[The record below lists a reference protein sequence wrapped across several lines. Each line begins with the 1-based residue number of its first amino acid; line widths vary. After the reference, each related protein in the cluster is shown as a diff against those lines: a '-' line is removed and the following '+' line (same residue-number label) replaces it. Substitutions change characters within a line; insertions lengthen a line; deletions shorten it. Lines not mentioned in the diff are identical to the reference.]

1 MPGTYVENL
10 NLFRKAITLTS
21 ADPNDPAVVAATI
34 IDGNQAGTVIDDAG
48 TDTLITGLT
57 ITNGGM
63 ENTGSNN
70 SPTVTNCIFRNNGT
84 GMSNEA
90 CSPTVTNCTFRDNTL
105 YGMLNEFATPTVT
118 NCTFRD
124 NAQGMDNYRSR
135 PSVTNCTFS
144 NNSQGGISNTNH
156 CSPSVTN
163 CIFNGNTANRGGGM
177 YNSVYSNPTVTNCTF
192 SGNSAN
198 VGGGMSNYYSSIP
211 IVSNCTFTGN
221 TASQGGGIHNENS
234 SPVITNC
241 EFEGNTT
248 QAGDLGD
255 GGGIYHSGANL
266 TLADCAFNNNISD
279 GGGGG
284 VSLAGE
290 FTYMVTNC
298 TFNGN
303 QSSAAMGAGLQCL
316 DWTGSTSITI
326 QDCIFSNNIIP
337 SESIGELSGAL
348 LVLGV
353 DTMTFIST
361 SLCNN
366 QPNGAAI
373 VDVNNVIGYYKA
385 GGICYEEG
393 DIDGDGDV
401 DLVDFALMSEN
412 WLAGT

>member
-1 MPGTYVENL
+1 MKKVTGKYLILLLFVFCMPVVLATTYTVNPDESIQSGIDAASNGDTVLVMPGTYVENL

-105 YGMLNEFATPTVT
+105 YGMLNEFAT
-118 NCTFRD
+118 
-124 NAQGMDNYRSR
+124 
-135 PSVTNCTFS
+135 
-144 NNSQGGISNTNH
+144 
-156 CSPSVTN
+156 
-163 CIFNGNTANRGGGM
+163 
-177 YNSVYSNPTVTNCTF
+177 PTVTNCTF

-385 GGICYEEG
+385 GGICYDEG

-401 DLVDFALMSEN
+401 DLVDFALMSDN
-412 WLAGT
+412 WLVGT